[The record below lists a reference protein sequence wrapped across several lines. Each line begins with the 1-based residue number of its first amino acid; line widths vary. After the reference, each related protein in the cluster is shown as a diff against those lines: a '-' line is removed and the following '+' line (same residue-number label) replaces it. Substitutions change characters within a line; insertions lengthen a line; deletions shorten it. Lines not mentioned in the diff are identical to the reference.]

1 MAPSLEGSPTK
12 AKEAPSPQEVRL
24 DSLDTNPVFQY
35 LREFHIG
42 ITLLDVHLNWLNRF
56 HFLILEGGL
65 LVVLVDCII
74 FLSAFLDGCIIFLS
88 ACYKDVYFNSFFP
101 RKT

>member
-12 AKEAPSPQEVRL
+12 AKEAPFPQEVRL

-42 ITLLDVHLNWLNRF
+42 IILLDVHLNWLNQF